1 MAIKEFSYR
10 GKSLDELNKMSV
22 QDFARLVPARQRRS
36 LLAEN
41 EDAAKVHR
49 ALKKKNDRIR
59 THCRDVV
66 IMPYMIGK
74 TLEVYNGKVFSPVQ
88 IQPEMIG
95 HYLGEF
101 VLTRSR
107 VSHNAPGIGATKSTS
122 NVSVK

>member
-10 GKSLDELNKMSV
+10 GKSLDELKKMSV
-22 QDFARLVPARQRRS
+22 QDFARLVPARSRRS

-66 IMPYMIGK
+66 ILPYMVGK
-74 TLEVYNGKVFSPVQ
+74 TIEVYNGKVFSPVQ
-88 IQPEMIG
+88 IQAEMIG